1 MFRLASFEDVAK
13 SINHLK
19 LDNIFGH
26 ELFGSDEAVTV
37 WDAVDQDWHLF
48 SSDSLFIKTS
58 IAHITTE
65 IRHSNCDNDWNKDIN
80 ILRSLHDDNHQ

>member
-1 MFRLASFEDVAK
+1 MFTLASFEDVAK
-13 SINHLK
+13 SINHLE

-48 SSDSLFIKTS
+48 SSDSLFI
-58 IAHITTE
+58 
-65 IRHSNCDNDWNKDIN
+65 
-80 ILRSLHDDNHQ
+80 